1 MTSIRFISQK
11 VAAPAQSIQNT
22 LSLLQDDCTIPFI
35 ARYRKDQTSNL
46 DETRKRVQLTMI
58 L

>member
-1 MTSIRFISQK
+1 MTSIQIISQK

-22 LSLLQDDCTIPFI
+22 LSLLQDDCTIPII
-35 ARYRKDQTSNL
+35 ARYRKDTTDNL
-46 DETRKRVQLTMI
+46 DETRKRIQLTMI